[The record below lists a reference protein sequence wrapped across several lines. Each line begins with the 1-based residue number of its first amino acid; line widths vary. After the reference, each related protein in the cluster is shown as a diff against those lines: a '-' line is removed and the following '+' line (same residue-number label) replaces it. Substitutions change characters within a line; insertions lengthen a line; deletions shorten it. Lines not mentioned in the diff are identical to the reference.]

1 MAVSFQCMTKSTTNK
16 KKLKKLKKNKLMM
29 KNVGVN
35 SEMSEIALKIALR
48 DIKGERLRITVLLF
62 C

>member
-1 MAVSFQCMTKSTTNK
+1 MTVRFYNVKIYNVTEGNA
-16 KKLKKLKKNKLMM
+16 LQQFKLMM

-48 DIKGERLRITVLLF
+48 DIKGERLRITVLLL

>member
-1 MAVSFQCMTKSTTNK
+1 
-16 KKLKKLKKNKLMM
+16 M